1 MFSGIVERTGKI
13 KNISCKGRGK
23 RLIIDAEKM
32 TEEIKIGDS
41 VAVNGVCLTAVEK
54 KDNLLSFDVSPETLS
69 TTTFSYL
76 KAGDVVNIES
86 SLGLKDRISGHFVLG
101 HVDGIGKI
109 VRLFP
114 SGDFYRL
121 GVYIDEKLLQYMAS
135 KGSVAIDGISFT
147 VADII
152 GDSIEIAVIPYT
164 FNITSLKGKRIG
176 DLVNIE
182 VDILAKYAERFL
194 QRKEIDENFLEKYG
208 FIKGM

>member
-13 KNISCKGRGK
+13 KNISWKGRGK
-23 RLIIDAEKM
+23 RLIIDAGKM
-32 TEEIKIGDS
+32 MEETNIGDS

-54 KDNLLSFDVSPETLS
+54 KDNLLSYDVSPETLS
-69 TTTFSYL
+69 TTTLSYL

-101 HVDGIGKI
+101 HVDGIGRI
-109 VRLFP
+109 VKLFS

-121 GVYIDEKLLQYMAS
+121 GLYVDEKLLRYMVS

-152 GDSIEIAVIPYT
+152 GDNIEIAVIPYT

-194 QRKEIDENFLEKYG
+194 QKKEINENFLEKYG

>member
-13 KNISCKGRGK
+13 KNISWKGRGK

-32 TEEIKIGDS
+32 TEEINIGDS

-54 KDNLLSFDVSPETLS
+54 KDNLLSYDVSPETLS
-69 TTTFSYL
+69 MTTLSYL

-101 HVDGIGKI
+101 HVDGIGRI
-109 VRLFP
+109 VKLFP

-121 GVYIDEKLLQYMAS
+121 GVYVDEKLLQYMVS

-147 VADII
+147 VADIT